1 MILLKVASH
10 IGINDMKSVINITEA
25 AKKHIVTVLNTV
37 DKPYLVWG
45 LKGGGCAGFEYFW
58 EPCDEELYAKNGT
71 PDRDEVIELAEGKKL
86 IVDCTSLIYTLG
98 STIDYK
104 SDLMSS
110 QLVVENP
117 NATSGCGCGTS
128 VAF

>member
-1 MILLKVASH
+1 M
-10 IGINDMKSVINITEA
+10 MSVVNITEA
-25 AKKHIVTVLNTV
+25 ARKHIVNVLSSV

-58 EPCDEELYAKNGT
+58 EPADEELYAKNGT

-86 IVDCTSLIYTLG
+86 IVDCTSLVYTLG

-110 QLVVENP
+110 QLVVDNP
-117 NATSGCGCGTS
+117 NSKGGCGCGTS

>member
-1 MILLKVASH
+1 MILLKVVSH

-25 AKKHIVTVLNTV
+25 AEKHIVTVLNTV
-37 DKPYLVWG
+37 GKPYLIWG

-58 EPCDEELYAKNGT
+58 EPADDELYAKNGT
-71 PDRDEVIELAEGKKL
+71 PNRDEVIELSDGKKL
-86 IVDCTSLIYTLG
+86 IVDCTSLVYTLG

-117 NATSGCGCGTS
+117 NSKGGCGCGTS

>member
-1 MILLKVASH
+1 MISQKVELH
-10 IGINDMKSVINITEA
+10 IGINDMANVVNITEA

-37 DKPYLVWG
+37 NKPYLVWG

-58 EPCDEELYAKNGT
+58 EPADKELYAKNGT

-86 IVDCTSLIYTLG
+86 IVDCTSLVYTLG

-117 NATSGCGCGTS
+117 NSKGGCGCGTS

>member
-1 MILLKVASH
+1 M
-10 IGINDMKSVINITEA
+10 SVVKITEA
-25 AKKHIVTVLNTV
+25 ALNHITNVLKTL
-37 DKPYLVWG
+37 DKPYLVFG
-45 LKGGGCAGFEYFW
+45 IKGGGCAGFEYFW
-58 EPCDEELYAKNGT
+58 EPADEDLYAKNGT
-71 PDRDEVIELAEGKKL
+71 PDRDEFIDLHEGKKL
-86 IVDCTSLIYTLG
+86 IVDATSLVYTLG

-117 NATSGCGCGTS
+117 NSTGGCGCGTS

>member
-1 MILLKVASH
+1 
-10 IGINDMKSVINITEA
+10 MKNVINITDA
-25 AKKHIVTVLNTV
+25 AKNHIINVLSNV

-45 LKGGGCAGFEYFW
+45 IKGGGCAGFEYFW
-58 EPCDEELYAKNGT
+58 EPADEELYAKNGT
-71 PDRDEVIELAEGKKL
+71 PDRDEVISLNDDKQL
-86 IVDCTSLIYTLG
+86 IVDCTSLVYTLG

-117 NATSGCGCGTS
+117 NAKGGCGCGTS